1 MDNLT
6 ATKTLCTAMCNTFYP
21 DVAVVEMA
29 LFNESIDAR
38 AEATPKDVNIFLV
51 AVRLVMGYV
60 EGSRSE
66 GGVSTSVMSE
76 DAIKQSIAIWCGNY
90 GLDADE
96 ILSEYQTSI
105 ESGSKLW

>member
-1 MDNLT
+1 
-6 ATKTLCTAMCNTFYP
+6 MCSTFYP

-29 LFNESIDAR
+29 LFNEGIDAR
-38 AEATPKDVNIFLV
+38 AEATPKDENIFKV

-76 DAIKQSIAIWCGNY
+76 DAIKQSISIWCGNY

-96 ILSEYQTSI
+96 ILSDFSTSI
-105 ESGSKLW
+105 ENGSDRW

>member
-6 ATKTLCTAMCNTFYP
+6 AAKTLCTAICSPFYP

-29 LFNESIDAR
+29 LFNEGIDAR
-38 AEATPKDVNIFLV
+38 AEATPKDANIFKV
-51 AVRLVMGYV
+51 AVRLVMGFV

-66 GGVSTSVMSE
+66 GGISTSVLSA
-76 DAIKQSIAIWCGNY
+76 DAIKQSISIWCGNY
-90 GLDADE
+90 GLDAEE

-105 ESGSKLW
+105 EDGSKLW